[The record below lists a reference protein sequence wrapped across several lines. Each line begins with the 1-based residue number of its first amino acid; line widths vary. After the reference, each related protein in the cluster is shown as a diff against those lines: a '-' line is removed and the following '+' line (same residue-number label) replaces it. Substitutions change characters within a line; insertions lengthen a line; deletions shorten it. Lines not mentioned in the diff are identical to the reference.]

1 MKTSTQPALKTEI
14 YWFNWFDREIQFRLN
29 LLLEN
34 GMHSA
39 VVRDVSVYIN
49 FETCMLSGFCME
61 VTYLWIIVDLISI
74 FSKNGRGLKHA
85 KTEKLI

>member
-1 MKTSTQPALKTEI
+1 
-14 YWFNWFDREIQFRLN
+14 
-29 LLLEN
+29 
-34 GMHSA
+34 MHSA